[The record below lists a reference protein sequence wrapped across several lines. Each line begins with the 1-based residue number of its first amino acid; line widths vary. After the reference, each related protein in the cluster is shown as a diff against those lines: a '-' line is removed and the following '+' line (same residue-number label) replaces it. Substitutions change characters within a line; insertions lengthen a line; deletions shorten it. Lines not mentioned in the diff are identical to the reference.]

1 MIALLNDLADA
12 LAQAGRGSESDA
24 LLHEAQTLIGN
35 LKNESLKAALLTTQ
49 GDVRRFSGDSKAAD
63 GFYQQALRTA
73 QRGNDPDQILISRL
87 HAAES
92 GLNKGNLNSAIREFG
107 QLMQEADSHNR
118 KLLSLESSLDRAEA
132 LIERKAYA
140 EARQELQTDL
150 GKGEKLGSRY
160 QNARIHYLLATA
172 LRLEGNKADASGH
185 YQLSLN
191 LMDEMR
197 KDPGAEKLLDRADL
211 KLMFNEASRFAPTKN

>member
-1 MIALLNDLADA
+1 MGLN
-12 LAQAGRGSESDA
+12 
-24 LLHEAQTLIGN
+24 
-35 LKNESLKAALLTTQ
+35 
-49 GDVRRFSGDSKAAD
+49 
-63 GFYQQALRTA
+63 
-73 QRGNDPDQILISRL
+73 RGNP
-87 HAAES
+87 
-92 GLNKGNLNSAIREFG
+92 NPAIREFG

-132 LIERKAYA
+132 LMERNAYP
-140 EARQELQTDL
+140 EAQQELQGDL

-172 LRLEGNKADASGH
+172 LRLAGNKSDASGQ
-185 YQLSLN
+185 YRLSLN

-211 KLMFNEASRFAPTKN
+211 KLMYTEASRFAPDKN